1 MSEPGGDGDRAF
13 DPIKLRVPERE
24 FLEALVNFLWGYMV
38 VPQDGKWRE
47 IQLCFDIKS
56 ELESENKPSM
66 GGFMLGGRN
75 AG

>member
-1 MSEPGGDGDRAF
+1 VSEPGGEGDRAF
-13 DPIKLRVPERE
+13 DPIKLRVPEHV
-24 FLEALVNFLWGYMV
+24 FLEALVTFLWDYMI

-56 ELESENKPSM
+56 ELADQPKM